1 MIFII
6 FILIGLFLSVFAF
19 FLLKKQTIFL
29 ALLAADHESNKQ
41 FLARYGFLF
50 LCLALLAFGLSPFIQ
65 RDGVL
70 YFIALMMLVSGLFSY
85 QFSKKIK

>member
-50 LCLALLAFGLSPFIQ
+50 LCLA
-65 RDGVL
+65 
-70 YFIALMMLVSGLFSY
+70 
-85 QFSKKIK
+85 